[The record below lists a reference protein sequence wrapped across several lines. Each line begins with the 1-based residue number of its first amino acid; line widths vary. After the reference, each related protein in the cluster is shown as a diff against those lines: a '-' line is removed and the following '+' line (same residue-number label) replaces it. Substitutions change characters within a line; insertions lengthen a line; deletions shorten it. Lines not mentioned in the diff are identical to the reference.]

1 VPFGNFITTFYG
13 ILDVTEKRLVYIN
26 AGHPPPLLVR
36 ASGGIEPVAVTGAAL
51 GFPQAAPLRDAYAAF
66 GRGDGLVLFT
76 DGVTEVGPS
85 PDEFFDVEGVQATV
99 RQLWSH
105 DAAAICDGLLDEV
118 VQRAAGPI
126 PDDATVVV
134 AKFTE

>member
-1 VPFGNFITTFYG
+1 
-13 ILDVTEKRLVYIN
+13 
-26 AGHPPPLLVR
+26 
-36 ASGGIEPVAVTGAAL
+36 
-51 GFPQAAPLRDAYAAF
+51 
-66 GRGDGLVLFT
+66 
-76 DGVTEVGPS
+76 VTEVGPS

-99 RQLWSH
+99 RQLWSR

>member
-1 VPFGNFITTFYG
+1 MRKV
-13 ILDVTEKRLVYIN
+13 
-26 AGHPPPLLVR
+26 LLC
-36 ASGGIEPVAVTGAAL
+36 ACGVAVTG
-51 GFPQAAPLRDAYAAF
+51 F
-66 GRGDGLVLFT
+66 GEDDLLDR
-76 DGVTEVGPS
+76 
-85 PDEFFDVEGVQATV
+85 VEGHLMTRHAGKGIKAMERHLVTCGCGHE
-99 RQLWSH
+99 LWSH